1 MNWAWEQPLP
11 PVPKLVLM
19 ALADNADDHGYC
31 WPKMKT
37 IAAKCSTSER
47 TVQRTIKT
55 LLAAGL
61 LNEYSHENR
70 QAFASAAAIP
80 PHAKPTGFRIVRR

>member
-1 MNWAWEQPLP
+1 MSIKAMNWAWEQPLS

-37 IAAKCSTSER
+37 IAVAVNPSR
-47 TVQRTIKT
+47 T
-55 LLAAGL
+55 
-61 LNEYSHENR
+61 
-70 QAFASAAAIP
+70 
-80 PHAKPTGFRIVRR
+80 